1 MQYSLHYGDNQKKIL
16 DLPDSWNV
24 LNYCD
29 IIEQKGMTDKELKE
43 KLMEGFKN
51 PIGTKGLHELLKK
64 DMNIALLIDDATR
77 PTKCASIL
85 KILIEWLKKET
96 PITEDQLKI
105 MIGCGIHR
113 GMTNKEFSKK
123 VGERIA
129 NNIRWIN
136 HDPHGDMEELG
147 TSSYGTPIQI
157 NKEVIE
163 ADFCIAIG
171 TIEPHPFAG
180 FSGGSKMI
188 MPGFASISSIIAN
201 HEKVI
206 EGNSIVGEVEHNI
219 VRKDIDE
226 IGQIAGLNFI
236 INVISNSNQEPLDVV
251 VGHPYKAHRKGVERS
266 RMIYETP
273 IEEQSDLLIVSA
285 NPLYLDA
292 RQSGKCALNNKLA
305 VKRGGKIIIVS
316 ECPEGMGNIQLEG
329 RQPPKLVI
337 KLLAKLLPKKWLLY
351 FIQKIK
357 KYPIEDSVNLWL
369 MFRLLARNELIFVSK
384 LTEIDRK
391 KAFIFNHFDNMK
403 EAIQY
408 VEKKRKKDKP
418 LTVNIMPLGGATYP
432 KIIDE

>member
-1 MQYSLHYGDNQKKIL
+1 MQYSLHYGDGQKKL
-16 DLPDSWNV
+16 FDLPDSWNV

-29 IIEQKGMTDKELKE
+29 IVEKKGMTDKELRE
-43 KLMEGFKN
+43 KLVEGFKD
-51 PIGTKGLHELLKK
+51 PIGTKGLHKLLKK

-77 PTKCASIL
+77 PTQCASIL
-85 KILIEWLKKET
+85 KILIEWIKKEKSS
-96 PITEDQLKI
+96 TEDNLTI

-113 GMTNKEFSKK
+113 GMTNKEFRMK
-123 VGERIA
+123 VGESIA
-129 NNIRWIN
+129 DNIQWIN
-136 HDPHGDMEELG
+136 HDPNADMEDLG

-157 NKEVIE
+157 NKKVIE
-163 ADFCIAIG
+163 ADFRIAIG

-188 MPGFASISSIIAN
+188 MPGFASIPSIIAN

-206 EGNSIVGEVEHNI
+206 DDNSTVGKVENNSL
-219 VRKDIDE
+219 REDIDE
-226 IGQIAGLNFI
+226 IGQIAGLDFI
-236 INVISNSNQEPLDVV
+236 INVISNSKREPLDIVM
-251 VGHPYKAHRKGVERS
+251 GHPYKAHRKGVEIS
-266 RMIYETP
+266 KGIYETP
-273 IEEQSDLLIVSA
+273 IEEQSDILIVSA

-337 KLLAKLLPKKWLLY
+337 KLLAKLFPKEWLLY

-384 LTEIDRK
+384 LTDEDRK
-391 KAFIFNHFDNMK
+391 KAFIFTHFDNMP

-432 KIIDE
+432 SKK